1 LSDLNAGRF
10 FLPRIKHR
18 RTTGSP
24 IGNHEAS
31 KMHAEELNG
40 RFGIPGKAE
49 VVEGN
54 GGLPKIK
61 VTTPA
66 ATAEIYL
73 QGAQVT
79 SWRPD
84 KTEEAIFLSER
95 SYWQNGRAIRGGIPV
110 CFPWFRAKSGDP
122 KAPAHGF
129 VRTREW
135 NLENIS
141 NGSNG
146 TVSVV
151 CSTESDAMTR
161 RWWPYDFCLAHRI
174 TVGETLL
181 LELTVT
187 NTGGTCFRFE
197 EALHTYFRVGDVARV
212 RVSGLDGLT
221 YLDNADGNREKPQSG
236 DLILT
241 GPTDNAYMRSEGSV
255 HIDDG
260 AIRRTL
266 TTEKGHSATTVVWNP
281 WQQGAAD
288 LADLGEDQW
297 HRMLCVEASNILA
310 AAVQLEPG
318 QEHTM
323 RATLSISAT

>member
-1 LSDLNAGRF
+1 
-10 FLPRIKHR
+10 
-18 RTTGSP
+18 
-24 IGNHEAS
+24 
-31 KMHAEELNG
+31 MHAKELNG

-49 VVEGN
+49 VVDGN

-61 VTTPA
+61 VTTAA

-73 QGAQVT
+73 HGAQVT
-79 SWRPD
+79 SWHPANA
-84 KTEEAIFLSER
+84 EEVIFLSDR

-135 NLENIS
+135 NLEHIA
-141 NGSNG
+141 NGNDG
-146 TVSVV
+146 AVTVI

-161 RWWPYDFCLAHRI
+161 RWWPYDFCLSHRI
-174 TVGETLL
+174 TVGETLQ
-181 LELTVT
+181 LELNVT
-187 NTGGTCFRFE
+187 NTGGTTLRFE
-197 EALHTYFRVGDVARV
+197 EALHTYFRIGDIARAKV
-212 RVSGLDGLT
+212 VGLDGLT
-221 YLDNADGNREKPQSG
+221 YLDNTDGNREKPQTG
-236 DLILT
+236 ELILT
-241 GPTDNAYMRSEGSV
+241 GPTDNAYLRSEGSV
-255 HIDDG
+255 Q
-260 AIRRTL
+260 IRDELLGRTL
-266 TTEKGHSATTVVWNP
+266 TTEKCHSATTVVWNP

-318 QEHTM
+318 EEHTM
-323 RATLSISAT
+323 RATLRLTTP